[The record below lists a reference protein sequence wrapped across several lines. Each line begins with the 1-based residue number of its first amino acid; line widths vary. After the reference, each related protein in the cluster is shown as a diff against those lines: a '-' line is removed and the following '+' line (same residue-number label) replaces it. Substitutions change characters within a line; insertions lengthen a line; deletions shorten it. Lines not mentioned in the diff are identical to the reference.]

1 VADSSQLTVRK
12 GDLFEARGVVR
23 KAAAEL
29 PHSISGFVSANVQT
43 EEN

>member
-1 VADSSQLTVRK
+1 M
-12 GDLFEARGVVR
+12 DLFGAGGVAR

-29 PHSISGFVSANVQT
+29 PHSISGFVSANVET